1 MRKQQEESEID
12 STWLHNQELKIFK
25 RLSIV
30 STDNS
35 ENDGPR
41 SGDLYASINSSQ
53 SPSALKSV
61 DNSNEQSLPSTPNNS
76 KKLENEVTVCSS
88 SVSSWI
94 TF

>member
-25 RLSIV
+25 RLSII

-41 SGDLYASINSSQ
+41 SGDLYASVNSNQ
-53 SPSALKSV
+53 SPQTPKPADV
-61 DNSNEQSLPSTPNNS
+61 IHEQ
-76 KKLENEVTVCSS
+76 
-88 SVSSWI
+88 SVSSI
-94 TF
+94 PNPNKQENEAIVSIIES